1 MAADVQV
8 SDPRRMLAV
17 AGDDIRLEP
26 SKEDVVDVEQNVAQL
41 VDLLQLTPADPIP
54 GTRET
59 EFYCGR
65 SQYKPD
71 GRVFGGQVLAQCVMA
86 AGQTVDATRPIHSL
100 HGYFLRPG
108 DVSEPITFGVEVLRD
123 GGSFS
128 ARRVHAYQRDEPIM
142 SVMASFQQEQDGL
155 EHGDELPADVPP
167 PEDCPQI
174 AELLADV
181 DIPFMRDWLRKRPF
195 DVRPVEPPIYFEPDP
210 AASAQE
216 RMWIRTLAPFPED
229 PLLNAAALAYASD
242 FNLLE
247 PVLRRQGLTWTTPGL
262 RMASLDH
269 AMWWHRPVRVD
280 EWMLYSETSPSA
292 RGGRGLGLGRIFSR
306 SGQLL
311 ATVAQEGM
319 VRIKPR
325 K

>member
-1 MAADVQV
+1 MGA
-8 SDPRRMLAV
+8 
-17 AGDDIRLEP
+17 
-26 SKEDVVDVEQNVAQL
+26 EDNVAQL
-41 VDLLQLTPADPIP
+41 IDLLQVTPTDPIP
-54 GTRET
+54 GTRESV
-59 EFYCGR
+59 FYLGR

-86 AGQTVDATRPIHSL
+86 AGQTVDPARQIHSL

-128 ARRVHAYQRDEPIM
+128 ARRVHAYQRDEPIL
-142 SVMASFQQEQDGL
+142 SLICSFQVEQDGM
-155 EHGDELPADVPP
+155 EHGDEFPADVPA
-167 PEDCPQI
+167 PEDCPEI
-174 AELLADV
+174 NELLADV

-195 DVRPVEPPIYFEPDP
+195 EVRPVEPPIYFDPDP
-210 AASAQE
+210 QARAQE
-216 RMWIRTLAPFPED
+216 RMWIRAWAAFPDD

-242 FNLLE
+242 FNLLA
-247 PVLRRQGLTWTTPGL
+247 PVLRRQGLTWMTPGL

-269 AMWWHRPVRVD
+269 AMWWHRPVAIG

-292 RGGRGLGLGRIFSR
+292 RGGRGLGLGRIFSQ

-319 VRIKPR
+319 VRIKPEA
-325 K
+325 